1 MVQGGLQML
10 SPVAEPLADVG
21 APWDGEVLVCSSA
34 QRATPQPDRAEAAAP
49 AAAVPAWAGM
59 APDWRPAPPPAEPA
73 RPVPVAP
80 SRPAEAAFGPAPDA
94 ASPLAGRAG
103 DAMARGAL
111 IHQLLQHVP
120 RLPLE
125 EQAAAVRRYCARA
138 GLDVAEEVL
147 GVLRHPALAPLFG
160 PAGRPE
166 QPLTGVVDGV
176 VVAGLVDRLAVLPD
190 AVIVADYK
198 TNRAAPVEV
207 ADTPPA
213 YLRQMA
219 AYRAILRRIFPDRPV
234 RCALVWT
241 RTARVMAL
249 PDPLLDSHVPRAA

>member
-1 MVQGGLQML
+1 
-10 SPVAEPLADVG
+10 
-21 APWDGEVLVCSSA
+21 
-34 QRATPQPDRAEAAAP
+34 
-49 AAAVPAWAGM
+49 
-59 APDWRPAPPPAEPA
+59 
-73 RPVPVAP
+73 
-80 SRPAEAAFGPAPDA
+80 
-94 ASPLAGRAG
+94 
-103 DAMARGAL
+103 
-111 IHQLLQHVP
+111 
-120 RLPLE
+120 
-125 EQAAAVRRYCARA
+125 
-138 GLDVAEEVL
+138 
-147 GVLRHPALAPLFG
+147 
-160 PAGRPE
+160 
-166 QPLTGVVDGV
+166 V